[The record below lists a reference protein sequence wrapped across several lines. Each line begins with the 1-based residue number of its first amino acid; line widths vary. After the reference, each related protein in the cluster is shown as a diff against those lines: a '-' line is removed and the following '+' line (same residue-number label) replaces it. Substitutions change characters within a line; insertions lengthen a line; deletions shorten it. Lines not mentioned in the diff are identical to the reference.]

1 MAYPVTTDRPED
13 RRRATARAW
22 EEFAAGGDRVEGVR
36 PEILLSW
43 QRSRDQYAVD
53 PARASALPAEP
64 LPPVPEENM
73 VAAELGAA
81 AMSIAAE
88 VQSIGGVVAVSDGHG
103 RVLTAW
109 GDPRSLARGR
119 EQNLVPMFAWSEAST
134 GTCGIGTA
142 LAMAGPV
149 AITGCE
155 HWCAAFHD
163 WSCAAAAIRDPVT
176 DVPIGAIDISVW
188 NRPLDPAALGW
199 LARAAH
205 GVEQRVRERAARAY
219 GDLADAY
226 RRALGSGHG
235 TAVLDAAGRL
245 VLGDDAAH
253 AVLDPAL
260 GVPELARSVVERA
273 RAERDWVGSA
283 ELADGVDVT
292 LDPVIS
298 ADRVVGVL
306 LRLGQ
311 SADDT
316 IPVAA
321 PVAAPSTGSLVS
333 DRFVGMRG
341 DHYLLVP
348 CLEVRCVELSGGGL
362 WLDTDRGRLRSPAAT
377 LDDLEQRFH
386 AQGFFRTSRQTLV
399 NLNRV
404 REIAPSFKGGLWV
417 FVEGRERPVPVARRR
432 ATALRSALSLS

>member
-1 MAYPVTTDRPED
+1 MTPPATTDPPED

-22 EEFAAGGDRVEGVR
+22 EDFASGSDLVEGVR

-43 QRSRDQYAVD
+43 QRSRDRFAVD
-53 PARASALPAEP
+53 PARVSAPLAEP
-64 LPPVPEENM
+64 SPAVPEENM

-81 AMSIAAE
+81 AMSIVAE
-88 VQSIGGVVAVSDGHG
+88 VQSIGGVVAVADGHG
-103 RVLTAW
+103 RVLSAW
-109 GDPRSLARGR
+109 GDPRSLSRGR

-142 LAMAGPV
+142 LAMSGPV
-149 AITGCE
+149 AITGAE

-199 LARAAH
+199 LTRAAH
-205 GVEQRVRERAARAY
+205 GVERRVRERAARAY

-226 RRALGSGHG
+226 RRALGSGRG

-245 VLGDDAAH
+245 VLGDEAAQ
-253 AVLDPAL
+253 AVLDTAL
-260 GVPELARSVVERA
+260 GVPELARSVIERA
-273 RAERDWVGSA
+273 RAERGWVGSA
-283 ELADGVDVT
+283 ELTDGVDVT

-311 SADDT
+311 SSDET
-316 IPVAA
+316 IPLQAPAAA
-321 PVAAPSTGSLVS
+321 PPTGSFVS

-348 CLEVRCVELSGGGL
+348 CIEVRCVELSGGAL

-377 LDDLEQRFH
+377 LDDLQQRFQ
-386 AQGFFRTSRQTLV
+386 AYGFFRTSRQTLV
-399 NLNRV
+399 NLGRV

-417 FVEGRERPVPVARRR
+417 FVEGREQPVPVARRR